1 MPQKIENRLPICSK
15 LKPKLQ
21 DYHHPQ
27 DHQQELELKEI
38 LLDIGDQRLQSMMEY
53 SQQKLVN
60 RNKYVKIIEEVSPL
74 KDVCPWNTQTPL
86 QKFMKIDKAT
96 DKEKKV
102 LQQFICNKW
111 LKEVILKKSI
121 HVAIPK
127 ESEEEKRIRLQE
139 FETSEHHRQ
148 LRIQQS
154 LTPCMSKMEKV
165 FCKIKIFCKLASQRG
180 IPLSDQIRIN
190 NDYRRLVFFVHFRNE
205 DYKICDQMINS
216 DPQIKNA
223 IDMQGD
229 RPLHIAVRRNN
240 LRQLTYILSKQPDLE
255 AINFYEQTALNLAIL
270 LKHFE
275 IQKSLE
281 DIQTK
286 QISKDSYSL
295 QDENDM

>member
-1 MPQKIENRLPICSK
+1 MSKIDWEQK
-15 LKPKLQ
+15 LKCYHALKDKKSITNMLQ
-21 DYHHPQ
+21 IKTKNIRLSPSLVSTTRAGTERNSFRHKR
-27 DHQQELELKEI
+27 LKTPMEDGI
-38 LLDIGDQRLQSMMEY
+38 LQIKTSR
-53 SQQKLVN
+53 SQQ
-60 RNKYVKIIEEVSPL
+60 EVSPL
-74 KDVCPWNTQTPL
+74 RDVCPWNTQTPL
-86 QKFMKIDKAT
+86 QKLMKIDKAT
-96 DKEKKV
+96 EKEKKV

-154 LTPCMSKMEKV
+154 LTPSMNKMEKV

-216 DPQIKNA
+216 DPHIKNA

-275 IQKSLE
+275 IQKVFL
-281 DIQTK
+281 
-286 QISKDSYSL
+286 
-295 QDENDM
+295 

>member
-1 MPQKIENRLPICSK
+1 MLQKIENQQQTCFRQK
-15 LKPKLQ
+15 LKIQ
-21 DYHHPQ
+21 DYRHHQ
-27 DHQQELELKEI
+27 DQQELEQKQI
-38 LLDIGDQRLQSMMEY
+38 LLDIGDQRLQQMMEY
-53 SQQKLVN
+53 NKQRLVDL
-60 RNKYVKIIEEVSPL
+60 NKYVKIIEEVSPL

-86 QKFMKIDKAT
+86 QRLMKINKAT
-96 DKEKKV
+96 EKEKRV
-102 LQQFICNKW
+102 LQHFICNKW

-127 ESEEEKRIRLQE
+127 ESEEEKRIRIQE

-154 LTPCMSKMEKV
+154 LTPNMSKMEKV

-180 IPLSDQIRIN
+180 INLTDQIRIN

-216 DPQIKNA
+216 DSHIKNA

-240 LRQLTYILSKQPDLE
+240 LRQLMYILNKQPDLE
-255 AINFYEQTALNLAIL
+255 AVNFYEQTALNLAIL
-270 LKHFE
+270 LKHYE
-275 IQKSLE
+275 MQKLMDVVLGRYSN
-281 DIQTK
+281 
-286 QISKDSYSL
+286 QIN
-295 QDENDM
+295 Q